1 MDPGVSLTTV
11 LRDWGRIGCL
21 GFGGPPVHITMLREL
36 CVKQRGWIDDERF
49 EHGITA
55 TGLLPGPSSTQLAIY
70 CAWVIAGVRGAIVG
84 GLAFILPGL
93 VMIIGLAALMLGD
106 SPAWIKGAGAGA
118 AAAVPVVAVHAAG
131 HLVGPSIARA
141 LTADARVR
149 WCLYLAAGLAAAALA
164 GPWLVLVLI
173 GAGLIELAI
182 VRPHRT
188 LSALVP
194 WPAVIGGVAS
204 GAGLGALSWTAFK
217 VGALS
222 YGGGFVIV
230 PLMQH
235 DAVDRYGWLTDAD
248 FASAVALGQVTPGPV
263 VHTVAAVGYGAHG
276 LGGALLAAAVA
287 FLPSFWFIAI
297 GATRFEELIRNP
309 SVAAFMAGAGP
320 AAIGGI
326 FGSAIPLAGALGQA
340 WQWVLLAVAAAAM
353 VRWRGKVVPI
363 LIACGVSGA
372 VLVAAGAGL
381 P

>member
-141 LTADARVR
+141 LTTDARVR

-173 GAGLIELAI
+173 GAGLLELAI

-309 SVAAFMAGAGP
+309 SVATFMAGAGP

-326 FGSAIPLAGALGQA
+326 FGSAIPLAGALGEA

>member
-36 CVKQRGWIDDERF
+36 CVKQRGWIDDEQF

-141 LTADARVR
+141 LTTDARVR

-173 GAGLIELAI
+173 GAGLLELAI

-326 FGSAIPLAGALGQA
+326 FGSALPLAGALGEA

-363 LIACGVSGA
+363 LIACGASGA

>member
-141 LTADARVR
+141 LTTDARVR

-173 GAGLIELAI
+173 GAGLLELAI

-309 SVAAFMAGAGP
+309 SVATFMAGAGP

-326 FGSAIPLAGALGQA
+326 FGSAIPLAGALGEA

-363 LIACGVSGA
+363 LIACGASGA